1 MLEHIK
7 SSRSAALESNQQEQ
21 ERIVSRKDNG
31 KDMWQQSLRPK
42 FFRDYIGQ
50 ETLRNN
56 LSVYIEAAKK
66 RKEANELGVNFRV
79 TSGPAIERP
88 GDLAALLTNLEEHD
102 VLFIDEIH
110 RLNRSVEE
118 ILYPAMEDFAL
129 DIVMG
134 KGPGARSYRLDLPPF
149 TLVGATTRAGALAA
163 PLRDRFGIVF
173 RMQFYSPE
181 ELMLIIKRAA
191 TILSIDI
198 EDEGA
203 REIANRSRGT
213 PRIANRLLKRVR
225 DFAQVMGS
233 GIITDAIA
241 SHALLQLHVDGLGLD
256 AIDREVM
263 KTIIYKFNG
272 GPVGVDTIA
281 ASVREE
287 RATIEDVYEPY
298 LMQIGFLSRTPR
310 GRIAT
315 KAAYDHLGIPWNSE
329 RTQGLFDGD

>member
-1 MLEHIK
+1 MANIL
-7 SSRSAALESNQQEQ
+7 
-21 ERIVSRKDNG
+21 
-31 KDMWQQSLRPK
+31 
-42 FFRDYIGQ
+42 
-50 ETLRNN
+50 
-56 LSVYIEAAKK
+56 
-66 RKEANELGVNFRV
+66 ANELGVNFRV

-198 EDEGA
+198 EDE
-203 REIANRSRGT
+203 
-213 PRIANRLLKRVR
+213 
-225 DFAQVMGS
+225 
-233 GIITDAIA
+233 
-241 SHALLQLHVDGLGLD
+241 
-256 AIDREVM
+256 
-263 KTIIYKFNG
+263 
-272 GPVGVDTIA
+272 
-281 ASVREE
+281 
-287 RATIEDVYEPY
+287 
-298 LMQIGFLSRTPR
+298 
-310 GRIAT
+310 
-315 KAAYDHLGIPWNSE
+315 
-329 RTQGLFDGD
+329 

>member
-1 MLEHIK
+1 MANIL
-7 SSRSAALESNQQEQ
+7 
-21 ERIVSRKDNG
+21 
-31 KDMWQQSLRPK
+31 
-42 FFRDYIGQ
+42 
-50 ETLRNN
+50 
-56 LSVYIEAAKK
+56 
-66 RKEANELGVNFRV
+66 ANELGVNFRV

-281 ASVREE
+281 ASVSEE

-298 LMQIGFLSRTPR
+298 LMQIGCLSRTPR